1 MFVKTFELQE
11 WERIHTNFPLYTIQ
25 HYVFCRS
32 SKILDLCNQIYVCV
46 SLCCDI
52 LFKSISKSSHVEVF
66 NWWLTK
72 QTDHT
77 SAWVFS
83 CKFAPYFQNPFYSEH
98 LWTAASEFHYII
110 QQSWEWYT
118 YLEHSGISMMKLF
131 GKIVNG
137 LSRWLFSQK
146 SFIVD
151 VPLGSEY
158 ASVHMF

>member
-1 MFVKTFELQE
+1 MRTNTHKLSFIYNSALRFLQALKNS
-11 WERIHTNFPLYTIQ
+11 WSMY
-25 HYVFCRS
+25 
-32 SKILDLCNQIYVCV
+32 QIYVCV

-52 LFKSISKSSHVEVF
+52 LFRSISKSSHVEVF

-72 QTDHT
+72 QIDHT

-118 YLEHSGISMMKLF
+118 YLEHGGISMMKLF

-137 LSRWLFSQK
+137 LSR
-146 SFIVD
+146 
-151 VPLGSEY
+151 
-158 ASVHMF
+158 